1 MLPLLLLL
9 LPLLAGAELDPPLAC
24 TQDNTCYRGAWLP
37 VTQPANT
44 THTFAAFQGIRYA
57 EPPLGER
64 RFLPAVPVPA
74 QPGETIDLSK
84 ESTVE
89 CPQADFLG
97 RQVQQQSLPIS
108 LSPYVPHTCLII
120 LTNLNNECSC
130 MSNDKFINFFQHI
143 SRRQITL

>member
-1 MLPLLLLL
+1 MIAASQRDTHCSPPVPAMLPPLLL

-24 TQDNTCYRGAWLP
+24 SQDNTCYRGAWLP
-37 VTQPANT
+37 VTQPTNT
-44 THTFAAFQGIRYA
+44 SHTFAAFQGIRYA

-64 RFLPAVPVPA
+64 RFLPAVPVSA

-97 RQVQQQSLPIS
+97 RQVPYLPIS
-108 LSPYVPHTCLII
+108 LCPSHLSH
-120 LTNLNNECSC
+120 NS
-130 MSNDKFINFFQHI
+130 H
-143 SRRQITL
+143 